1 MRVVIDHKWQVSRSV
16 GDGCVVSDINAC
28 AENLERRHAIHR
40 PSVQVVRV
48 KTMGYRPASG

>member
-1 MRVVIDHKWQVSRSV
+1 MRIVIDHEWQVSRSV
-16 GDGCVVSDINAC
+16 GDDCVVSDINAC
-28 AENLERRHAIHR
+28 AENLECGHAIHR